1 MIINIYRKGIF
12 FIVFKVILELLLQTA
27 EKISLSL
34 FRHDA
39 WFLED
44 VGNLPKAGDQSDS
57 PTLQNSVK
65 GTVPHTKYCPFAKG
79 AEATVVLGL
88 TFVRRGTWTYS
99 ILFTSIWIG
108 TKPFFERFSVCTY
121 ARIYMCVYVN
131 THMHIF
137 QRHNK
142 NIKCNYLHV
151 FLQQRIT
158 KCCDGTLC
166 TTFLL
171 LYHDNHRLYVY
182 RIPSFVLLLLRII
195 SQKAGGQLT
204 EVTAPC
210 QQGEDLKS
218 FENRVPL

>member
-108 TKPFFERFSVCTY
+108 TKPFFLRDFL
-121 ARIYMCVYVN
+121 CV
-131 THMHIF
+131 HMHAYI
-137 QRHNK
+137 
-142 NIKCNYLHV
+142 CV
-151 FLQQRIT
+151 
-158 KCCDGTLC
+158 CM
-166 TTFLL
+166 
-171 LYHDNHRLYVY
+171 
-182 RIPSFVLLLLRII
+182 
-195 SQKAGGQLT
+195 
-204 EVTAPC
+204 
-210 QQGEDLKS
+210 
-218 FENRVPL
+218 